1 MKSDWYSGLI
11 INAARPHGKGE
22 VMAKFRKKPVVIEAV
37 QALQSE
43 CWKEHVP
50 VTGTQ
55 HDPANGLIHGYC
67 ARCRR
72 EWPCEWAPESQAA
85 SLPAQRAKLAQGA
98 RADIPTRPG
107 GGMMNRYRGTGRT
120 TRQMVNAPK
129 HAVYI
134 WVNNQTAYPR
144 RLASM
149 LDRKDLKIVG
159 PDWLTLGVWRGMELT
174 GVVLDHAT
182 ELNTDGRDAY
192 SEVRTRVRR
201 KP

>member
-1 MKSDWYSGLI
+1 
-11 INAARPHGKGE
+11 
-22 VMAKFRKKPVVIEAV
+22 
-37 QALQSE
+37 
-43 CWKEHVP
+43 
-50 VTGTQ
+50 
-55 HDPANGLIHGYC
+55 
-67 ARCRR
+67 
-72 EWPCEWAPESQAA
+72 
-85 SLPAQRAKLAQGA
+85 
-98 RADIPTRPG
+98 
-107 GGMMNRYRGTGRT
+107 
-120 TRQMVNAPK
+120 MVNAPK